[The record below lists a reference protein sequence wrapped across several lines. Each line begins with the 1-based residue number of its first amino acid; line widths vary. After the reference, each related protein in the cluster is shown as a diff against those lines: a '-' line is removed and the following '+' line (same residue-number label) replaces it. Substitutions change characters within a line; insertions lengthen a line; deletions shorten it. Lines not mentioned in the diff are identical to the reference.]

1 MNMRALAGLVVLAVI
16 LVAVGYNVTRPK
28 GDGVRIG
35 FVTTLTGGPAAIGN
49 DMRDAFELALDHMGR
64 SMGGQPVT
72 VTYEDDAQ
80 NPDTGLQ
87 MTQRLVQRDRVQFV
101 TGYIWSNVLLA
112 SYRAATDNGV
122 FVVSANAGPSELAGA
137 QCTQNFFSTSWQNDQ
152 TPMAMGEVMN
162 KRNVSNVYVLAPNY
176 AAGRNMVSGFKRTFK
191 GTIVAEEYTLWPDQ
205 LDFAAELAK
214 IRAANPSAVWF
225 FFPGNYGTQF
235 FKQYAQAGLLGQIP
249 LYSTFSID
257 DLNLPQI
264 GDLVAGS
271 LLTQHW
277 GAALDNPA
285 NKKFVDDFRRKYGR
299 TPSFYAAQAYDSA
312 MLIKSAVEA
321 NHGDLSKA
329 DAVRA
334 ALEQAKFDSVRGTF
348 KLGKNHYPVQDFY
361 LFEVVK
367 GANNAG
373 YALKLNERVYA
384 AHIDPYV
391 GDCPMAR

>member
-1 MNMRALAGLVVLAVI
+1 MNIRALAGLAVLAVI
-16 LVAVGYNVTRPK
+16 LAAVIFNLTGNK

-35 FVTTLTGGPAAIGN
+35 MVTTLTGGAAAIGN

-80 NPDTGLQ
+80 NPDMGLQ
-87 MTQRLVQRDRVQFV
+87 KTERLMQRDKVQFV

-112 SYRAATDNGV
+112 SYRAATEAGA
-122 FVVSANAGPSELAGA
+122 FVISANAGPSELAGA
-137 QCTQNFFSTSWQNDQ
+137 QCTPNFFSTSWQNDQ

-162 KRNVSNVYVLAPNY
+162 RRNVSNVYVLAPNY

-191 GTIVAEEYTLWPDQ
+191 GSIAAEEYTQWPDQ
-205 LDFAAELAK
+205 IDFAAELAK

-249 LYSTFSID
+249 LYSSFSID

-264 GDLVAGS
+264 GDLVAGAQ
-271 LLTQHW
+271 LTQHW

-285 NKKFVDDFRRKYGR
+285 NRKFVDDFRKKYGR

-312 MLIKSAVEA
+312 MLIKSAVEGTR
-321 NHGDLSKA
+321 GDLTNH
-329 DAVRA
+329 DTVRA
-334 ALEQAKFDSVRGTF
+334 ALEKANFESVRGTF
-348 KLGKNHYPVQDFY
+348 RFGRNHFPVQDFY
-361 LFEVVK
+361 LFEVVR
-367 GANNAG
+367 GANNA
-373 YALKLNERVYA
+373 YALKLNERIYTAHTDPYA
-384 AHIDPYV
+384 AN
-391 GDCPMAR
+391 CAMAH